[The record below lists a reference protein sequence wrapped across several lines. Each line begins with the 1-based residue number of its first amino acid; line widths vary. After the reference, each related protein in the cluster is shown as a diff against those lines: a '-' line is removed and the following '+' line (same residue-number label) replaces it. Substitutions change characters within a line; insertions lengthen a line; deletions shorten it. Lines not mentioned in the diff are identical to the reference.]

1 MPRPPQVQA
10 PRQPSFLSLPARMAR
25 QCGASASAVKP
36 DAGEEF
42 PRPEL
47 SERPRL
53 ASGFLSWQC
62 GASTLAAEPEIMD
75 ERRRPKVAERLDA
88 ELAERPLCSPPSN
101 GMGQQWHQYFSLP
114 RCLSKP
120 RARVASSPAG
130 HSEQSQKAAS
140 VGPRERPIGRTSLPT
155 LVTGSVA
162 CRAHGERAGG
172 GSATGRFSGFVVAIV
187 IDCALLALGRGWL
200 RRTSEGGR
208 AAEIQ
213 ECGVGCSRREVAL
226 IAMQAHNI
234 PREFS
239 VTSLDASWT
248 NSVDAATVQLIDM
261 DLHRTLSDNVLV
273 RSRQGWIRSMLLR
286 HVATDPELGYCQG
299 MTLVAAI
306 FAAASS
312 NGSEAYSRFEAFTGG
327 VRSLWMP
334 GFPLLKTAMKQFET
348 VAQAQGWYKH
358 LLAHGIDTSMYLPQA
373 LLTLFGS
380 WLSLPTLLECLGLLE
395 NSGMTGMVAMAVT
408 VLDLAGERLL
418 KQSSMEDL
426 LFELQSLRACA
437 APEPH
442 ALIAGASRALP
453 RVEAIQAGLRPRS
466 SKLPTPMPKHARS
479 EHRKDRTVQEW

>member
-1 MPRPPQVQA
+1 
-10 PRQPSFLSLPARMAR
+10 
-25 QCGASASAVKP
+25 
-36 DAGEEF
+36 
-42 PRPEL
+42 
-47 SERPRL
+47 
-53 ASGFLSWQC
+53 
-62 GASTLAAEPEIMD
+62 MD

-88 ELAERPLCSPPSN
+88 ELAEGPLCSPSSN
-101 GMGQQWHQYFSLP
+101 GMGKQWHQYFSLP

-130 HSEQSQKAAS
+130 HSEQSPRRPQSVLVRGRSVARACRPSSPVVSPAVPAESAPVVAPPPAAS
-140 VGPRERPIGRTSLPT
+140 LDLSSPSSSIVPSSPSAVAGCAERRREAVRRRFRTAVWAALAAKWLSLP
-155 LVTGSVA
+155 S
-162 CRAHGERAGG
+162 
-172 GSATGRFSGFVVAIV
+172 
-187 IDCALLALGRGWL
+187 
-200 RRTSEGGR
+200 
-208 AAEIQ
+208 
-213 ECGVGCSRREVAL
+213 
-226 IAMQAHNI
+226 QAHNI

-239 VTSLDASWT
+239 LTSLDASWK

-334 GFPLLKTAMKQFET
+334 GFPLLKAAMKQFET

-466 SKLPTPMPKHARS
+466 SKLPTPMPKRARS
-479 EHRKDRTVQEW
+479 EHGKDRTMQEWVMWTLFS